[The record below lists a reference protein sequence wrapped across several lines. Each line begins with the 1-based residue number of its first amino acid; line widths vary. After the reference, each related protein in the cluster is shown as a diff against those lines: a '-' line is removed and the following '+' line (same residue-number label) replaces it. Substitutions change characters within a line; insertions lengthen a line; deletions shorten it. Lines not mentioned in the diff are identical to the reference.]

1 MKLGLGTIFENGS
14 FFQISDQRPG
24 PPEKIPPQTTD
35 LYPDSNLS
43 QPTIDF
49 QVLAPLSTAEL
60 NLHDKVVRLLYD
72 PYPSRCL
79 IEYLQSSPLPPT
91 VASHVMV
98 AAGQRKLFLSD
109 DAWKLLLNSMP
120 RSVTEQCL
128 IQMAQEKANP
138 LVMLRLLSL
147 LASHYP
153 GPNPF
158 IAHLNNLIDPR
169 STRTDDCKGFVLF
182 KSKID
187 TYLAIPSQATE
198 AQRQFLLYAKK
209 IVVKEVALYPIPC
222 RAMNVWIKTFLETAK
237 DISQNDLSED
247 SLALPAPSLD
257 GMNIHEP
264 LYMTVGCFSIRQ
276 KSSPD
281 LFNTV
286 CSGNEDPTEVMRPYS
301 PLYDTFCQGLW
312 KTEERSAIGLKNAVL
327 KIRRDWAI
335 QIQDYVIQCGQW
347 ARAVRSTIEAVD
359 SGMIHQAFANLR
371 LENQIAFI
379 QNVVKRA
386 IGQMASNVL
395 VSERPAKVILPLP
408 TTLPEYAQNHSFLS
422 QMWLKVSPTNKDLP
436 LVTVATPSG
445 IGTFKIV
452 WKVVRLI
459 GEALPNHIASP
470 VYAYAKFKAL
480 ARQRQ
485 AGQLL
490 STCLSKAQVQNDFR
504 REKQLR
510 SKLETTS
517 IIEMSI
523 RAKIEEE
530 VTISQRAGTDVAVP
544 MWIQRKTFNPEAIKS
559 IEMDYW
565 DTNLSNFLRN
575 PLTQKIRIRT
585 AYCVCSLIATLH
597 VRNILHLDVKCENL
611 LCRKQDHHI
620 DFRLTDFGTAIRNYH
635 GKPYPGPVSTF
646 RPPEVLGRMENHP
659 QLGPWLDVWGLG
671 VTVFEILYGY
681 NTFSRIV
688 DKNGEPRPQRTVI
701 NAINEYESGG
711 GHPKAAA
718 VLRGLLDFSPK
729 TRWSAQQAKEA
740 FAAM

>member
-1 MKLGLGTIFENGS
+1 MKLNLDT
-14 FFQISDQRPG
+14 FFWNSGFFRLSDQRPCS
-24 PPEKIPPQTTD
+24 PEETLPQTTD
-35 LYPDSNLS
+35 LCPDSNLS
-43 QPTIDF
+43 QPSTDF
-49 QVLAPLSTAEL
+49 QTLAPLSPAEL
-60 NLHDKVVRLLYD
+60 NLYDRVVHLLYD
-72 PYPSRCL
+72 PYPSHCL
-79 IEYLQSSPLPPT
+79 IEYLRSSPLPPT

-109 DAWKLLLNSMP
+109 EAWNLLLNSMP
-120 RSVTEQCL
+120 QSLAEQCL
-128 IQMAQEKANP
+128 IQMAQERAHP
-138 LVMLRLLSL
+138 LVMIRLLSL
-147 LASHYP
+147 LATRR
-153 GPNPF
+153 PF
-158 IAHLNNLIDPR
+158 IAHLNKFVDLC
-169 STRTDDCKGFVLF
+169 STRTNDCKEFALL

-187 TYLAIPSQATE
+187 TGLAIPSQATE

-237 DISQNDLSED
+237 DISQNGLYKD

-264 LYMTVGCFSIRQ
+264 LYMTVGCFSTRQ
-276 KSSPD
+276 KNNPN
-281 LFNTV
+281 LLNTV

-301 PLYDTFCQGLW
+301 ALYDTFCQGLW
-312 KTEERSAIGLKNAVL
+312 KTEERSAIGLKNAML
-327 KIRRDWAI
+327 KIRRDWAF
-335 QIQDYVIQCGQW
+335 QIRDYVVQCGQW

-359 SGMIHQAFANLR
+359 SGTIHQAFANLR
-371 LENQIAFI
+371 PENQVVFI
-379 QNVVKRA
+379 QNVAKRA
-386 IGQMASNVL
+386 IGQMIADVL
-395 VSERPAKVILPLP
+395 VSGRPAKAVLPLP
-408 TTLPEYAQNHSFLS
+408 TTPQAYLQNYSLFN

-436 LVTVATPSG
+436 LVTIATPSG

-452 WKVVRLI
+452 WKVARLI
-459 GEALPNHIASP
+459 GEALPNHIDSP

-485 AGQLL
+485 AEQLL
-490 STCLSKAQVQNDFR
+490 STCLTKAHVRSDFR
-504 REKQLR
+504 REKRLR

-517 IIEMSI
+517 LIGTSI
-523 RAKIEEE
+523 QAKIEEE
-530 VTISQRAGTDVAVP
+530 AAISQGAGSDVAVP
-544 MWIQRKTFNPEAIKS
+544 MWIQRKTFNPGAIKG
-559 IEMDYW
+559 IEMGYW
-565 DTNLSNFLRN
+565 DINLSNFLRN
-575 PLTQKIRIRT
+575 PLTQKTRIRT

-646 RPPEVLGRMENHP
+646 RPPEVVRTMENHP

-671 VTVFEILYGY
+671 VTVFEIFCGY

-688 DKNGEPRPQRTVI
+688 DKNGEPHPQRTVM
-701 NAINEYESGG
+701 NAINEYESSG
-711 GHPKAAA
+711 GHPKVAA

-740 FAAM
+740 FATM